1 MIGDGVNRLTFE
13 AKVNLLTPSLFLV
26 LGVLQGG
33 CAVDFVLFNGQH
45 LDSYSYDAYAGEM
58 LDREALEGLGPITPG
73 VIHEVQI
80 TSGTERLAAVLLA
93 DRDVGPDDTLIVFF
107 HGSAEHLDYYWARS
121 RLLHATGYPTLVVDY
136 RGYGVSTGS
145 TDVPSLLED
154 ARATL
159 DFVDRELG
167 APEVVIYGNSIG
179 CLAAGR
185 MAQERRPAGLIL
197 EVPPN
202 SLETMVVDQFGTN
215 VPPEAL
221 FEQDVSVRDD
231 VAASA
236 VPLLVLAADADA
248 VFPPV
253 RHADRIHAHHEERNP
268 GLGEIERVPGG
279 HDDVPRRL
287 GYDAYVERV
296 RTFVGGL

>member
-1 MIGDGVNRLTFE
+1 V
-13 AKVNLLTPSLFLV
+13 LV
-26 LGVLQGG
+26 AVLAVLQGG

-58 LDREALEGLGPITPG
+58 LDREALGSLDPVVPG
-73 VIHEVQI
+73 VIREVQI

-93 DRDVGPDDTLIVFF
+93 DSDVGSDDTLIVFF

-154 ARATL
+154 ARVTL
-159 DFVDRELG
+159 DFVDSELG
-167 APEVVIYGNSIG
+167 APEVVVYGNSIG

-185 MAQERRPAGLIL
+185 MAEERRPVGLIL

-221 FEQDVSVRDD
+221 FERDVSVRDD
-231 VAASA
+231 VAASG

-253 RHADRIHAHHEERNP
+253 RHADRILAHHEEHNP
-268 GLGEIERVPGG
+268 GLSDIERVPGG
-279 HDDVPRRL
+279 HDDVPRLL

-296 RTFVGGL
+296 RAFVGGL